1 MLLGGSS
8 DSVSDEL
15 GVGLWFSEDGAC
27 LPLILSLIIRN
38 QTRMYDIVTWW
49 QGRDLPNSLTIVIV
63 ITVAYCIKND
73 DAKQMAMIMMML
85 NIWL

>member
-1 MLLGGSS
+1 
-8 DSVSDEL
+8 
-15 GVGLWFSEDGAC
+15 
-27 LPLILSLIIRN
+27 
-38 QTRMYDIVTWW
+38 MYDIVTWW